1 MPRGTAAFAED
12 KSDGGRTRRIT
23 HESFAD
29 GGAQFR
35 RSIIIQEAQELGG
48 LRCRGLASLESGI
61 EKLFTFRNGAGE
73 TPSGCRSPGLAL
85 TFQQGYLV
93 GGIRD
98 KLVAIIGAAMA
109 RNFSLAIENPHRV
122 SEASSVKG
130 RPT

>member
-1 MPRGTAAFAED
+1 MFTSARSGLRDRSTGVAGRRREARRRLLRIKATEDARGVL
-12 KSDGGRTRRIT
+12 RN
-23 HESFAD
+23 ESFAD

-109 RNFSLAIENPHRV
+109 RNF
-122 SEASSVKG
+122 G
-130 RPT
+130 